1 MFITAELIHSLPFE
15 ERVVCN
21 RREAASLVGSSV
33 GYFDKLVRLGHMP
46 QPLPLPG
53 VRRWDKRLIMRSLD
67 ALSGLDALE
76 TGASQVEDDLDR
88 ELAAFEAKHGQ
99 H

>member
-1 MFITAELIHSLPFE
+1 
-15 ERVVCN
+15 
-21 RREAASLVGSSV
+21 
-33 GYFDKLVRLGHMP
+33 MP

-53 VRRWDKRLIMRSLD
+53 VRRWDKRQIMRSLD
-67 ALSGLDALE
+67 ALSGLDTLE
-76 TGASQVEDDLDR
+76 TGANQVDDDLDR